1 MFLDSVRS
9 SSITCM
15 RDWFTPVTANND
27 GNTPVVAD
35 AVKVVKAKGIHVELR
50 TVNPAHTYDICASDR
65 KFP

>member
-9 SSITCM
+9 SSITCV

-50 TVNPAHTYDICASDR
+50 TVNPAHT
-65 KFP
+65 